1 MDFEEIKK
9 TYPVQKD
16 ILEALR
22 LTEEV
27 KDYVSRMLTME
38 ERRLKECDLWQLK
51 DSQPYKHLEE
61 AYWSLIDAINSEI
74 NFAAETLKNDVLDEM
89 VNKLT

>member
-1 MDFEEIKK
+1 MDIEEIKES
-9 TYPVQKD
+9 YPIQKE

-22 LTEEV
+22 LTTEAKKHLSQMITREE
-27 KDYVSRMLTME
+27 KA
-38 ERRLKECDLWQLK
+38 LKSKDLWQLK

-74 NFAAETLKNDVLDEM
+74 NFAAETLKLDVLDEM